1 MFKLISAL
9 PKVNRILRYLPQA
22 NDKIRPMYSTNNLGI
37 QYLTEHARSVCVE
50 QHCVG
55 KETGKARPDKLF
67 ARINISQQVILARGL
82 KFHFCSRQAMS

>member
-9 PKVNRILRYLPQA
+9 PKVKRILRYLPQA

-67 ARINISQQVILARGL
+67 ARINISQQVI
-82 KFHFCSRQAMS
+82 FEMIF